1 MRKVFILWLAFCLAT
16 SPILSNAFV
25 APALGSGWKLVN
37 GAQGANFVRDGA
49 VNASRARANEL
60 VWEQFLSGGAKFR
73 TNDVLNIGKTA
84 PSKFNSTGLV
94 TAAGLLAGL
103 GGLAIGGPGGLAITV
118 LGPAFIDWLADGGI
132 RPAQGPNAPGSPLNP
147 NRLPF
152 ELPDPGSCSSLP
164 CYEWRH
170 SSDPTRWFTTS
181 VAACE
186 HGGNRNP
193 TYFYKNVR
201 PSDLEHCIAD
211 AYLRSNGSLAYK
223 DTSVSINVRPSGVR
237 DQNWLPASFDDISP
251 YLLPRGPS
259 PALMDIFLNN
269 GASFDTETTTISG
282 PATVDQ
288 GEAKFNTVLPTLP
301 SVVESVSSVPG
312 TPGGPPLTTSGTK
325 GAGYRDVRI
334 DGVPQFTG
342 GGMSTPMLGTVVAL
356 PVSVTTTSVYNPA
369 TGVTTTTVTKN
380 FPGGSVQQVA
390 KSETTLSYATT
401 GGLANVNTTTKT
413 TVTTTVKDLEGNT
426 ISQTT
431 GTETDAKPPLEVQ
444 TCGMPNTPACKID
457 ETGTPKTAEQ
467 TFTQPKTDLDTTKDQ
482 VSQAIDKAATIT
494 APTWTFSFQ
503 LPTGCAPYVTGLR
516 GVILNICQYQSTIH
530 DLMSMIWAATTAF
543 VLVGM
548 VGRTIR
554 ES

>member
-25 APALGSGWKLVN
+25 APALGSGWKVVN

-94 TAAGLLAGL
+94 TGAGLLAGL
-103 GGLAIGGPGGLAITV
+103 AGLAIGGPGGLAISL
-118 LGPAFIDWLADGGI
+118 LGPSFIDWLADGGV
-132 RPAQGPNAPGSPLNP
+132 RPAQGPNAPGSPGNP
-147 NRLPF
+147 NGLPF
-152 ELPDPGSCSSLP
+152 EFPLPGVCTVAPCFSYKTGAFIAGSASASCRGFIPSLP
-164 CYEWRH
+164 PSYGASYSSSTETTCYWT
-170 SSDPTRWFTTS
+170 SSAYPGWGVTGQTIIKTS
-181 VAACE
+181 A
-186 HGGNRNP
+186 P
-193 TYFYKNVR
+193 
-201 PSDLEHCIAD
+201 PSSA
-211 AYLRSNGSLAYK
+211 S
-223 DTSVSINVRPSGVR
+223 
-237 DQNWLPASFDDISP
+237 WLPASFDDIAP

-342 GGMSTPMLGTVVAL
+342 GAMSTPMLGTVVAL

-380 FPGGSVQQVA
+380 FPGGTVEQVA

-413 TVTTTVKDLEGNT
+413 TVTTTVKDEEGNT

-431 GTETDAKPPLEVQ
+431 GTETDAKPAVEVQ

-457 ETGTPKTAEQ
+457 ETGTPETSEKA
-467 TFTQPKTDLDTTKDQ
+467 FTQPKTDLDTTKDQ

-516 GVILNICQYQSTIH
+516 GVILNICEYQSTIH